1 MLSFYGNKVERLI
14 SKNVDIEILVWLY
27 LESIAFSAIGIIM
40 GKNKVQALKDD
51 RGSGWTSRKALKIL
65 Y

>member
-14 SKNVDIEILVWLY
+14 SRNVDIEILAWLY
-27 LESIAFSAIGIIM
+27 WESMASSTTGM
-40 GKNKVQALKDD
+40 KMCKNKAKAVKDD
-51 RGSGWTSRKALKIL
+51 RGSGWTLIEALKIL